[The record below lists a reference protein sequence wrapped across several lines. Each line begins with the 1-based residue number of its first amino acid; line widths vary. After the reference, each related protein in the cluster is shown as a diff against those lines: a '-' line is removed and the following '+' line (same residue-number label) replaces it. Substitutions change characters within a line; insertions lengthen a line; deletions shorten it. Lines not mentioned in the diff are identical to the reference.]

1 MRLGPRSVCQPGR
14 SSPAGPLG
22 PSPDRYRPVIGRHA
36 AEVIRAVVFEIGST
50 RTPRTPA
57 TPAEELGEGASSN
70 RSVTG
75 EVVVLA
81 LPYEAIASAVAEHQ
95 EGIAGRVVIDI
106 VNSVDWSTMETV
118 ATPAGA
124 SAAEETARLVQGPKS

>member
-1 MRLGPRSVCQPGR
+1 M
-14 SSPAGPLG
+14 
-22 PSPDRYRPVIGRHA
+22 
-36 AEVIRAVVFEIGST
+36 FEIGST